1 MHIRKGQVYLP
12 RPTIPTNMNKSL
24 IDPYG
29 RQLNYLRLSVT
40 DRCNFRCYYCMP
52 EEGMNFVDRKDLL
65 SYEELEQL
73 VRLFFRLGINKIR
86 ITGGE
91 PFVRRGIM
99 DFLTGISQIDQLNQI
114 TVTSNGTL
122 SAAHREKLKELG
134 ILKINIS
141 MDALDRQR
149 FLEMTRR
156 DRFEEVYQCVMDL
169 LREGFEV
176 KLNCVVADDKNI
188 QDIVPFIQL
197 TESHPLSVRFLEEMP
212 FNGQNTFN
220 LPRWNHKAIYGHIL
234 QHFPQVQ
241 KIRDEAN
248 STSVNYKVPGYLGS
262 FGIIP
267 SFSRTFCGSCNRIR
281 LSATGELRTC
291 LYGPPAGNLRDL
303 LRGGMSLAGIESEL
317 LRMVASRAKDGFAA
331 EALHAKTPTTSM
343 SFLGG

>member
-1 MHIRKGQVYLP
+1 MKKI
-12 RPTIPTNMNKSL
+12 L
-24 IDPYG
+24 IDRYG

-65 SYEELEQL
+65 SYEELEELTQL
-73 VRLFFRLGINKIR
+73 FVRLGVNKIR

-99 DFLTGISQIDQLNQI
+99 DFLTTISQIDGLNQI

-122 SAAHREKLKELG
+122 SAAHRAQLKALG

-141 MDALDRQR
+141 MDALNRQR
-149 FLEMTRR
+149 FFEMTRR

-169 LREGFEV
+169 LEEGFEV

-197 TESHPLSVRFLEEMP
+197 TESYPISVRFLEEMP
-212 FNGQNTFN
+212 FNGQDAFN
-220 LPRWNHKAIYGHIL
+220 LPRWNYKAIFAHIHR
-234 QHFPQVQ
+234 HFPQIQ
-241 KIRDEAN
+241 KLQDDAN
-248 STSVNYKVPGYLGS
+248 GTSVNYKIPGYQGS
-262 FGIIP
+262 FGVIP
-267 SFSRTFCGSCNRIR
+267 SFSRTFCGTCNRIR

-303 LRGGMSLAGIESEL
+303 LRSGASTETIEDEL
-317 LRMVASRAKDGFAA
+317 MRIVANRAKDGFAA
-331 EALHAKTPTTSM
+331 EALNAKTPTTSM